1 MRDGIAFFCCGG
13 EFGFP
18 GSKDWGKTCDYYD
31 KSDSVTLRPPLFFMA
46 FFQCHVKGNK
56 LVQLDM
62 NIFLKGFC
70 NFSAMFHLFLN
81 WKKKKRIWRV
91 ENVAQGVQSSNCHST
106 PRISC
111 QEDRELHQMHHWS
124 VHRQPLLDSTVMW
137 ERWKQSFVV
146 SLLKG
151 LNLFQC
157 CSYVF

>member
-1 MRDGIAFFCCGG
+1 MAVPSFAVG
-13 EFGFP
+13 ESLVFQAARTEIRLVTIMINLILWHWGFLC
-18 GSKDWGKTCDYYD
+18 SLWI
-31 KSDSVTLRPPLFFMA
+31 

-56 LVQLDM
+56 LAQLDINM
-62 NIFLKGFC
+62 FLKFFC
-70 NFSAMFHLFLN
+70 NFSAVFHLFPN
-81 WKKKKRIWRV
+81 WKKKKKKSIWRV
-91 ENVAQGVQSSNCHST
+91 ENVLPSSNCHST
-106 PRISC
+106 PRISR

-157 CSYVF
+157 CRYVF